1 MTSFANRIYPR
12 AHWPLR
18 GALLTGL
25 VGLASLLIACAPISR
40 DNVPV
45 GARAD
50 THIAAPSADTPTL
63 SNPLMTAILAAELA
77 LNRGLLAQASDYY
90 AQAAF
95 ASDNPDI
102 SQRAVQLALS
112 VDDQTRTTRLLKR
125 WLSVEPSQFEARQL
139 LALNQLRDG
148 RPTQALTTLRAGMPA
163 SQTKREAALASIG
176 ALFQDPSLPASVVE
190 LMHSLVEAYPES
202 AAAPLGL
209 ARVGVAREQ
218 LALAQQAVAQALAK
232 RPDWTPAQLVQ
243 ADILR
248 RVDQPK
254 AALAAYQRIIATG
267 EPAAAQ
273 TYLNTAEVAFSL
285 DAADVANRVL
295 SQALEQYSQNIP
307 LRYAR
312 AISWMLLDE
321 VAAAEADFRWLL
333 ERQPD
338 NPRVL
343 NALGY
348 TLVDKTTRIDEGHRL
363 IEQAYALEPDN
374 AAIIDSMGWAE
385 FRQGRV
391 DSALEFLRRAYAKS
405 PDNAEIA
412 AHLGE
417 VLWVSGDKAQAKAI
431 WRKAEQAHP
440 QDAVLLDTLERLL
453 P

>member
-12 AHWPLR
+12 ADWSVR
-18 GALLTGL
+18 GTLFMGL
-25 VGLASLLIACAPISR
+25 VGMASLLIACAPIATN
-40 DNVPV
+40 DVPI

-50 THIAAPSADTPTL
+50 TNIAAPSADAPNL

-77 LNRGLLAQASDYY
+77 LNRGLLAEASDYY

-95 ASDNPDI
+95 VSDNPKI
-102 SQRAVQLALS
+102 TQRAVQLALS
-112 VDDQTRTTRLLKR
+112 VGEQPVITRLLKR
-125 WLSVEPSQFEARQL
+125 WLTLDPGQFEARQL

-148 RPTQALTTLRAGMPA
+148 QSAQALATLRAGVPA
-163 SQTKREAALASIG
+163 SQSEREAALASIG
-176 ALFQDPSLPASVVE
+176 ALFQNPSLPASVIE
-190 LMHSLVEAYPES
+190 LMQSLVEAYPES
-202 AAAPLGL
+202 AAAALGL
-209 ARVGVAREQ
+209 ARVGLAREQ
-218 LALAQQAVAQALAK
+218 FELAQSAVAEALTK

-248 RVDQPK
+248 RIDQPR

-267 EPAAAQ
+267 KPAGVE
-273 TYLNTAEVAFSL
+273 TYLNTSEVAFSL
-285 DAADVANRVL
+285 DAPDVANRIL
-295 SQALEQYSQNIP
+295 SQALDQYPQNVS
-307 LRYAR
+307 LHYTR
-312 AISWMLLDE
+312 AISWMLLDD

-348 TLVDKTTRIDEGHRL
+348 TLVDKTPRIDEGYHL

-391 DSALEFLRRAYAKS
+391 SSALEYLRRAHAKS
-405 PDNAEIA
+405 PDNPEIA

-417 VLWVSGDKAQAKAI
+417 VLWVLGEKAQAKTL
-431 WRKAEQAHP
+431 WRKAQQAHP

>member
-12 AHWPLR
+12 VNSPAR

-25 VGLASLLIACAPISR
+25 VGLASLLIGCAPITS
-40 DNVPV
+40 DPVPI

-50 THIAAPSADTPTL
+50 THIAGPSVEARDL

-77 LNRGLLAQASDYY
+77 INRGLLAQASDYY

-112 VDDQTRTTRLLKR
+112 VGDQPAITRLLKR
-125 WLSVEPSQFEARQL
+125 WLTLEPQQFEVRQL

-148 RPTQALTTLRAGMPA
+148 QPTQALTTLRAGMPD
-163 SQTKREAALASIG
+163 SQTEREAALASIG
-176 ALFQDPSLPASVVE
+176 ALFQNPRLPASVVE
-190 LMHSLVEAYPES
+190 LMQSLVEAYPES
-202 AAAPLGL
+202 AAAALSL
-209 ARVGVAREQ
+209 ARVGLAREQ
-218 LALAQQAVAQALAK
+218 FALAQQAVDQALSK
-232 RPDWTPAQLVQ
+232 RPNWTPAQLIQ

-248 RVDQPK
+248 RMDQPS
-254 AALAAYQRIIATG
+254 AALAAYQRIIASG
-267 EPAAAQ
+267 EPAGVE
-273 TYLNTAEVAFSL
+273 TYLNTSEVALSL
-285 DAADVANRVL
+285 DAPDVANRLL
-295 SQALEQYSQNIP
+295 SQALDQYPQNIP

-312 AISWMLLDE
+312 AISWMLLDK
-321 VAAAEADFRWLL
+321 VAAAESDFRWLL
-333 ERQPD
+333 ERQPE

-348 TLVDKTTRIDEGHRL
+348 TLVDKTARVDEGQRL

-391 DSALEFLRRAYAKS
+391 NSALEYLRRAHAKS

-417 VLWVSGDKAQAKAI
+417 VLWVLGDKAQAKTV
-431 WRKAEQAHP
+431 WRKAQQAHP